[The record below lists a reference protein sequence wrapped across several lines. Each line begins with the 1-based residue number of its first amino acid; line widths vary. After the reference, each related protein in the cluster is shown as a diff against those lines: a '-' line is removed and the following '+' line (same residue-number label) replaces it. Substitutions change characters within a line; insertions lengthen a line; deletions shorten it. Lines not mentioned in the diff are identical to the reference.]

1 LGIFSFRESAIKGK
15 GRVRNGPALFC
26 SFQMEISNLLLGNET
41 IFFSREGERLTPLQL
56 ITPGGGSRSKT
67 TIMTEKDS

>member
-1 LGIFSFRESAIKGK
+1 
-15 GRVRNGPALFC
+15 
-26 SFQMEISNLLLGNET
+26 MEISNLLLGNET